1 MGRLMCLDIGDKRIG
16 VAVSDPM
23 GITAQGIETWTRR
36 SIREDAE
43 HFKALADQLDVEK
56 LVVGL
61 PRNMDG
67 SFGFQSKKVRNY
79 AGKIGE
85 MLGVPVVF
93 FDERLTTA
101 AAGQVL
107 LMADVS
113 RGKRRGVVDKMAAVL
128 ILQSYMGSEA
138 ARRKGKTDG

>member
-1 MGRLMCLDIGDKRIG
+1 VGRLMCLDIGDKRIG

-93 FDERLTTA
+93 FFF
-101 AAGQVL
+101 
-107 LMADVS
+107 
-113 RGKRRGVVDKMAAVL
+113 
-128 ILQSYMGSEA
+128 
-138 ARRKGKTDG
+138 